1 MFDTKSLKT
10 LEYDKILEMLATYA
24 QSQGGKDKARTL
36 TPFEDYEGV
45 LHALAETEEA
55 DRTLFDFS
63 VNPSFSVDDIDEV
76 LARVSKGA
84 VLSIADILKV
94 GRTLRVS
101 RRLKKSIYTVN
112 GVPILTSMVQGLYD
126 DIDLENRI
134 YDSFI
139 SETEVADNA
148 SADLRSIR
156 IRIRKLNDNVKTKL
170 QSYITS
176 SSYQKYLQDNIITQR
191 GDRYVIPLKS
201 ECKGTIQGL
210 IHDQSASGSTLYVE
224 PMAIVEL
231 NNDLRTAKAE
241 ELAEIERILRKFS
254 MAIQGCAERLQIAYG
269 IITDMDCIFAK
280 ANLAREWKA
289 VKPDVNTKG
298 LIKIND
304 GRHPLI
310 DESKVVPVSLSL
322 GKDDKMLLITGPNTG
337 GKTVTLKLVGL
348 SVLLAMSGMYIPAKS
363 ANISIFDGVYSDI
376 GDEQSIEQSLSTFSG
391 HIRTIIEVL
400 DKLTDKSL
408 VLFDELGAG
417 TDPSE
422 GAALAV
428 SICEKVLSV
437 GAKSFVTSHFNDLK
451 EFALVT
457 DGVVCASM
465 EFNVETLSPT
475 YKLVM
480 GAIGCSNALD
490 IAKRLGL
497 DDDIINKARHK
508 VAPEKRKFN
517 EVLNAAE
524 ETRRKA
530 QQLVQ
535 DASIDRAKARE
546 VLIDAEKE
554 KAVIA
559 QKKEKLDE
567 TIRRGTKN
575 LIENS
580 VEEAND
586 IIFALKEILSKPEE
600 EIEDADLFEAHKLKK
615 KLENMSAEYDKES
628 IVEDVEIPGEII
640 IGDNV
645 WVKSLG
651 KKGKIVKMNPR
662 GEAEISFGKI
672 AVKVKKNDYYKV
684 K

>member
-1 MFDTKSLKT
+1 MIDIKSLKT
-10 LEYDKILEMLATYA
+10 LEYDKILDQLASYA
-24 QSQGGKDKARTL
+24 QSQGGKAKARAL
-36 TPFEDYEGV
+36 TPFETYDEAV
-45 LHALAETEEA
+45 HSLDATEEA
-55 DRTLFDFS
+55 ERTLFDFS
-63 VNPSFSVDDIDEV
+63 VNPSFSVDDVDEA
-76 LARVSKGA
+76 LGRASKGA

-94 GRTLRVS
+94 GRTLRVA
-101 RRLKKSIYTVN
+101 RRLKKAIYTVN
-112 GVPILTSMVQGLYD
+112 GIPILTGMVQGLFD
-126 DIDLENRI
+126 NIDLENRI
-134 YDSFI
+134 FDSFI
-139 SETEVADNA
+139 SETEVSDNA

-156 IRIRKLNDNVKTKL
+156 IRIRKLNDHVKSKL

-176 SSYQKYLQDNIITQR
+176 STYQKYLQDNIITVR

-210 IHDQSASGSTLYVE
+210 VHDQSASGSTLYVE

-241 ELAEIERILRKFS
+241 EQAEIERILRNFS
-254 MAIQGCAERLQIAYG
+254 MSIQGCADRIELSNDA
-269 IITDMDCIFAK
+269 ITDMDVIFAK
-280 ANLAREWKA
+280 ALLGREWKA
-289 VKPDVNTKG
+289 VRPNVNTKG
-298 LIKIND
+298 VVSIRE

-310 DESKVVPVSLSL
+310 DGKKVVPVTLGM

-337 GKTVTLKLVGL
+337 GKTVTLKLTGL
-348 SVLLAMSGMYIPAKS
+348 FVLLAMTGIYLPAKS
-363 ANISIFDGVYSDI
+363 ADVSIFDGVYCDI

-391 HIRTIIEVL
+391 HIKTIIEIL
-400 DKLTDKSL
+400 DKITDKSL

-417 TDPSE
+417 TDPGE

-428 SICEKVLSV
+428 SISERVITI
-437 GAKSFVTSHFNDLK
+437 GAKALVTSHFNDLK

-457 DGVVCASM
+457 KGVVCASM

-490 IAKRLGL
+490 IAKKLGL
-497 DDDIINKARHK
+497 DDEIIIRAKNK
-508 VAPEKRKFN
+508 VTPEKRRFD

-530 QQLVQ
+530 QQLVT
-535 DASIDRAKARE
+535 DASLDRAKARE
-546 VLIDAEKE
+546 ALIDAEKE

-559 QKKEKLDE
+559 QKREKLDE
-567 TIRRGTKN
+567 TIRKGTKN

-580 VEEAND
+580 MEEAND
-586 IIFALKEILSKPEE
+586 IIDALKEILAKPEE
-600 EIEDADLFEAHKLKK
+600 EIAPADLFEAHKLKK

-628 IVEDVEIPGEII
+628 VVEDQEIPGEVK

-651 KKGKIVKMNPR
+651 KKGKLVKMNGR
-662 GEAEISFGKI
+662 GEAEVNFGKLS
-672 AVKVKKNDYYKV
+672 VKVKKGDYYRV

>member
-1 MFDTKSLKT
+1 MFDVKSLKT
-10 LEYDKILEMLATYA
+10 LEYDKILEELASHA
-24 QSQGGKDKARTL
+24 QSQGGKEKARNL
-36 TPFEDYEGV
+36 TPFEDYEGAV
-45 LHALAETEEA
+45 HALDETDEA

-63 VNPSFSVDDIDEV
+63 VNPSFSVDDIDEA
-76 LARVSKGA
+76 LHRAAKGA
-84 VLSIADILKV
+84 VLSITDILKV

-101 RRLKKSIYTVN
+101 RRLKKAIYTVN
-112 GVPILTSMVQGLYD
+112 GVPILTSMVQCLYD
-126 DIDLENRI
+126 NIDLENRI
-134 YDSFI
+134 FDSFI
-139 SETEVADNA
+139 SETEVSDNA
-148 SADLRSIR
+148 SAELRSIR

-176 SSYQKYLQDNIITQR
+176 STYQKYLQDNIITVR

-231 NNDLRTAKAE
+231 NNDLRTAKVE
-241 ELAEIERILRKFS
+241 EQVEIERILRNFS
-254 MAIQGCAERLQIAYG
+254 MSIQGCEDRLRIAYET
-269 IITDMDCIFAK
+269 ITDMDVIFAK
-280 ANLAREWKA
+280 ALLGREWKA
-289 VKPDVNTKG
+289 SRPNVNTKG
-298 LIKIND
+298 VVRINA

-310 DESKVVPVSLSL
+310 DGKKVVPVSLSMNSE
-322 GKDDKMLLITGPNTG
+322 DKMLLITGPNTG

-348 SVLLAMSGMYIPAKS
+348 FVLLAMTGMYVPAKS
-363 ANISIFDGVYSDI
+363 ADLAIFDGVYCDI

-391 HIRTIIEVL
+391 HIKTIIEIL
-400 DKLTDKSL
+400 DKITDKSL

-417 TDPSE
+417 TDPGE

-428 SICEKVLSV
+428 SISERIISV
-437 GAKSFVTSHFNDLK
+437 GAKALVTSHFNDLK

-457 DGVVCASM
+457 KGVVCASM

-490 IAKRLGL
+490 IAKKLGL
-497 DDDIINKARHK
+497 DDEIINRAKNK
-508 VAPEKRKFN
+508 VSPEKRRFD

-530 QQLVQ
+530 QQLVT
-535 DASIDRAKARE
+535 DASLDRAKARE
-546 VLIDAEKE
+546 ALIDAEKE

-559 QKKEKLDE
+559 QKREKLDE
-567 TIRRGTKN
+567 TIRKGTKN

-580 VEEAND
+580 MEEAND
-586 IIFALKEILSKPEE
+586 IIASLKEILAKPEE
-600 EIEDADLFEAHKLKK
+600 EIAPADLFEAHKLKK
-615 KLENMSAEYDKES
+615 KLETMSAEYDKES
-628 IVEDVEIPGEII
+628 VVEDQEIPGEIK

-651 KKGKIVKMNPR
+651 KKGKLVKANNR
-662 GEAEISFGKI
+662 EGEVSFGKI
-672 AVKVKKNDYYKV
+672 SVKVKKNDYYKV